1 MTRKCGD
8 FCSPRPGRR
17 ERLPVRLHTAAV
29 RRRRRNA
36 ELGFQRNDARFQRL
50 VFLARQPRHFLGRLE
65 LLSLDDV
72 EVAQDFFGLV
82 TDHGID
88 LALDALGSTRR
99 VVHQAADLVEKPIAG
114 LGHRKKLPVGC
125 AVVGKSDNGD
135 PERAVQGRSSRRK
148 RRSACH
154 VPLSL
159 QSYRRLGQAGSRE
172 TGEIEKHPMID
183 QQIEIPTKDGH
194 TTTFITHPERGGP
207 HPVIIFY
214 MDAPGIREEL
224 RDMARR
230 LGTSG
235 YYVMLPNMYY
245 RSGVMELGPLPAD
258 PESPERKRMFQLMNS
273 ISIPL
278 VMEDT
283 TALLA
288 YADGQGAA
296 RSDIV
301 GTVGYC
307 MSGRY
312 AINAA
317 THFPGRVK
325 AAASI
330 YGTHLATDQPD
341 SPHLAGQ
348 KTKDELY
355 FGCAE
360 TDVYAP
366 MEIVEKV
373 RQQMK
378 ADGANAEVEIYPGT
392 HHGFAFPKRPVYDKA
407 AAERH
412 WERLLALYRRNL
424 SS

>member
-1 MTRKCGD
+1 MAIPAARFKAGV
-8 FCSPRPGRR
+8 GRR
-17 ERLPVRLHTAAV
+17 RPVALSCC
-29 RRRRRNA
+29 
-36 ELGFQRNDARFQRL
+36 G
-50 VFLARQPRHFLGRLE
+50 FLAIV
-65 LLSLDDV
+65 SLTK
-72 EVAQDFFGLV
+72 AKN
-82 TDHGID
+82 
-88 LALDALGSTRR
+88 R
-99 VVHQAADLVEKPIAG
+99 AA
-114 LGHRKKLPVGC
+114 
-125 AVVGKSDNGD
+125 GKQ
-135 PERAVQGRSSRRK
+135 RA
-148 RRSACH
+148 
-154 VPLSL
+154 
-159 QSYRRLGQAGSRE
+159 
-172 TGEIEKHPMID
+172 MID

-207 HPVIIFY
+207 FPVIIFY
-214 MDAPGIREEL
+214 MDAPAIREEL

-230 LGTSG
+230 LATSG

-245 RSGVMELGPLPAD
+245 RSGVMELGPIPPD
-258 PESPERKRMFQLMNS
+258 PEAPERKRMFGYMNS
-273 ISIPL
+273 INIPL

-288 YADGQGAA
+288 YADKQPAA
-296 RSDIV
+296 NAKIV

-317 THFPGRVK
+317 THFPERVK

-348 KTKDELY
+348 KTKAELY

-360 TDVYAP
+360 TDIYAP
-366 MEIVEKV
+366 AEIIEKV
-373 RQQMK
+373 KQGMR
-378 ADGANAEVEIYPGT
+378 DHDANAEVEIYPGT
-392 HHGFAFPKRPVYDKA
+392 HHGFAFPKRPVYHRD

-424 SS
+424 ST